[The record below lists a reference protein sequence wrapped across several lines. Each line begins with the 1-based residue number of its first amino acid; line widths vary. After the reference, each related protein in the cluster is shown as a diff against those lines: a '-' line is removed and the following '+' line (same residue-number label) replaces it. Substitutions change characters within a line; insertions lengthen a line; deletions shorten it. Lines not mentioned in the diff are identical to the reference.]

1 MKAFCIALGTAF
13 LAAGGAQAQL
23 LEQASPRE
31 LQTETPGK
39 APFADSFKPF
49 PRAYGGNEGASPNE
63 KHLQGFKTDPKL
75 VGGFELTPNL
85 AIEAGYLSLRDRGFH
100 KMDDDPKDVPN
111 ALGTRS
117 FSTYLAGKLTVPV
130 TEKVSAFAKA
140 GVAYSVRK
148 HDIPADPSN
157 YAQTD
162 LGPFVGVGAQYK
174 MDKKT
179 TISGELGKVGSTSD
193 WKGANASGLK
203 AKLKVGF

>member
-13 LAAGGAQAQL
+13 LAAGSVQAQL
-23 LEQASPRE
+23 LEQASRRG
-31 LQTETPGK
+31 LQTEPAQK
-39 APFADSFKPF
+39 SPLADSFKPY
-49 PRAYGGNEGASPNE
+49 PRTYGGNEGASPNE
-63 KHLQGFKTDPKL
+63 KYLPGFKTDPKL

-100 KMDDDPKDVPN
+100 KMDDDPRDVPG

-130 TEKVSAFAKA
+130 NEQLTAFAKA

-148 HDIPADPSN
+148 RDVLPDSAYTS
-157 YAQTD
+157 TD

-174 MDKKT
+174 MNKNT
-179 TISGELGKVGSTSD
+179 TVSGELGKVGNTAKWGGS
-193 WKGANASGLK
+193 NASGLG
-203 AKLKVGF
+203 AKLKLGF